1 MTAVHDGDEQ
11 ERQAPTFGLGA
22 VLDPVSFGKVLGEL
36 AGALAARPGQALGA
50 WATWASALGAAGLA
64 TLARALGSDVC
75 GPAAADGDDRRF
87 ADPAWQ
93 ENPVYFGMRQGYL
106 LTARFLQDLV
116 DAAGLEP
123 ARRQKAEFAVQH
135 LVDALAPTN
144 FLPGNPAAL
153 KRAFETGGAS
163 LARGLRNFAEDLE
176 RNGGWPRQVDEGA
189 FTVGENLA
197 ATPGKVV
204 YRNRLMELIQYAP
217 QTETTYE
224 VPLLLSPPWINKY
237 YVMDLA
243 PGRSFAEWAVT
254 RGHTVFAISYR
265 NPDESFRDVGLDDY
279 LLEGPRQAL
288 DVIADITG
296 SERANVAGL
305 CLGGTL
311 AGMLAA
317 YLAEGGEDRIGSLTL
332 LNTLLDFAE
341 PGPLG
346 AFVDRETVARLEER
360 MAKRGYLDAR
370 EMSGTFNLLRANDL
384 VWHYVASNWLMGE
397 SPPAF
402 DILAWNRD
410 STRMPARMHS
420 TYLRT
425 CYLENRLVSDTMVV
439 AGRVLKLGAVKADA
453 YVVGAE
459 EDHIAPWRSSY
470 AGATRL
476 GGSVRFVLTSS
487 GHIAGIVNPPSP
499 KRSFRVS
506 DELPAGPDEWLAGSQ
521 ARQGSW
527 WEDWAEW
534 IGERAGEQ
542 RKPPRTGS
550 RKHRPLAEAPGTYV
564 HER

>member
-1 MTAVHDGDEQ
+1 MTAVHEGDEQ
-11 ERQAPTFGLGA
+11 ERQEPTFGLGA
-22 VLDPVSFGKVLGEL
+22 VLDPVSFGKVLVEL
-36 AGALAARPGQALGA
+36 AEALASRPGPALGA
-50 WATWASALGAAGLA
+50 WASWASGLGAAGLA
-64 TLARALGSDVC
+64 TIARALGSDVS
-75 GPAAADGDDRRF
+75 GPAAGNGDDRRF
-87 ADPAWQ
+87 ADPAWR
-93 ENPVYFGMRQGYL
+93 ENPVYFGLQQGYL
-106 LTARFLQDLV
+106 LTARLLHDLV

-123 ARRQKAEFAVQH
+123 VRRRKAEFAVQH
-135 LVDALAPTN
+135 LIDALAPTN
-144 FLPGNPAAL
+144 FLPGNPAAI

-176 RNGGWPRQVDEGA
+176 RNGGWPRQVDEEA
-189 FTVGENLA
+189 FRVGENLA

-204 YRNRLMELIQYAP
+204 YRNRLMELIQYAH

-254 RGHTVFAISYR
+254 RGHTTFAISYR

-279 LLEGPRQAL
+279 LLEGPGRAL
-288 DVIADITG
+288 EVIADVTS
-296 SERANVAGL
+296 SERVNVAGL

-317 YLAEGGEDRIGSLTL
+317 YLAEAGEDRIGSLTL

-346 AFVDRETVARLEER
+346 AFVDPETVARLEQR

-384 VWHYVASNWLMGE
+384 VWSYVASNWLMGE

-425 CYLENRLVSDTMVV
+425 CYLENRLAAGTMEV
-439 AGRVLKLGAVKADA
+439 AGRMLGLGAVKADA

-476 GGSVRFVLTSS
+476 GGPVRFVLTSS

-506 DELPAGPDEWLAGSQ
+506 DTLPADPDTWLAGSQ
-521 ARQGSW
+521 PRQGSW

-534 IGERAGEQ
+534 IGTRAGER
-542 RKPPRTGS
+542 RKPPRLGS
-550 RKHRPLAEAPGTYV
+550 RTHRPLADAPGTYV

>member
-1 MTAVHDGDEQ
+1 MDASDQ
-11 ERQAPTFGLGA
+11 ERQQPTFGLGA
-22 VLDPVSFGKVLGEL
+22 VLDPVSFGKVLGEV
-36 AGALAARPGQALGA
+36 AEALAARPGPAFAA
-50 WATWASALGAAGLA
+50 WASWAGGMGAAGLA
-64 TLARALGSDVC
+64 TVARALGSNVS
-75 GPAAADGDDRRF
+75 GPSAGNGDDRRF
-87 ADPAWQ
+87 ADPAW
-93 ENPVYFGMRQGYL
+93 EANPLYFGVRQGYEVTAKL
-106 LTARFLQDLV
+106 LTDLV

-123 ARRQKAEFAVQH
+123 ERRLKAEFAVRH
-135 LVDALAPTN
+135 LIDALAPTN

-176 RNGGWPRQVDEGA
+176 RNGGWPRQVDDDA

-204 YRNRLMELIQYAP
+204 FRNRLMELIQYAP
-217 QTETTYE
+217 QTETTFE

-243 PGRSFAEWAVT
+243 PGRSFAEWAIT

-265 NPDESFRDVGLDDY
+265 NPDESFRDVGLDEY
-279 LLEGPRQAL
+279 LLEGPLQAL
-288 DVIADITG
+288 DVMKSVTG
-296 SERANVAGL
+296 SEDVNIAAL

-317 YLAEGGEDRIGSLTL
+317 YQAQGGDVGIRSLTL

-346 AFVDRETVARLEER
+346 AFVDPETVARLEQKMER
-360 MAKRGYLDAR
+360 RGYLEAG

-384 VWHYVASNWLMGE
+384 VWNYVASNWLMGD

-420 TYLRT
+420 AYLRT
-425 CYLENRLVSDTMVV
+425 CYLENRLAADAMEVGGRTLRLGDVR
-439 AGRVLKLGAVKADA
+439 AGA

-470 AGATRL
+470 AGAARL

-499 KRSFRVS
+499 KRSYRVN
-506 DELPAGPDEWLAGSQ
+506 DALPAGVDEWLAGAQ
-521 ARQGSW
+521 LRQGSW
-527 WEDWAEW
+527 WEDWADW
-534 IGERAGEQ
+534 IGERAGDR
-542 RKPPRTGS
+542 RKPPRLGS
-550 RKHRPLAEAPGTYV
+550 RKYRPLEDAPGTYV

>member
-1 MTAVHDGDEQ
+1 MPTHDEQ
-11 ERQAPTFGLGA
+11 ERQEPTFGLGA
-22 VLDPVSFGKVLGEL
+22 VVDPVSFGKVLGEV
-36 AGALAARPGQALGA
+36 AGGLVSHPGPTFAA
-50 WATWASALGAAGLA
+50 WARWAGGVGAAGL
-64 TLARALGSDVC
+64 TTFARALGSDVA
-75 GPAAADGDDRRF
+75 GPASRDRDDRRF
-87 ADPAWQ
+87 ADPTWEA
-93 ENPVYFGMRQGYL
+93 NPFYFAACQGYL
-106 LTARFLQDLV
+106 VTSQLLRDLV
-116 DAAGLEP
+116 EAAALEP
-123 ARRQKAEFAVQH
+123 ARRVKAEFAVEH
-135 LVDALAPTN
+135 LVDAFAPTN
-144 FLPGNPAAL
+144 FLVGNPAAM
-153 KRAFETGGAS
+153 KRAFETGGLS

-176 RNGGWPRQVDEGA
+176 RNGGWPRQVDPAA
-189 FTVGENLA
+189 FSIGETLA

-204 YRNRLMELIQYAP
+204 FRNRLMELIQYAP
-217 QTETTYE
+217 QTETTFE
-224 VPLLLSPPWINKY
+224 IPLLLSPPWINKY

-243 PGRSFAEWAVT
+243 PGRSFAEWAIT

-265 NPDESFRDVGLDDY
+265 NPDESFREVGLDDY
-279 LLEGPRQAL
+279 LLEGPAQAL
-288 DVIADITG
+288 DVIADITR
-296 SERANVAGL
+296 SERVNIAAL

-317 YLAEGGEDRIGSLTL
+317 YLADAGDERIGSLTL

-346 AFVDRETVARLEER
+346 AFVDPETVARLEKR
-360 MAKRGYLDAR
+360 MEQRGYLDAG

-384 VWHYVASNWLMGE
+384 VWNYVASNWLMGE

-425 CYLENRLVSDTMVV
+425 CYLENLLVSDTMEV
-439 AGRVLKLGAVKADA
+439 AGRVLRLGSVTADA

-499 KRSFRVS
+499 KRSFRLN
-506 DELPAGPDEWLAGSQ
+506 DALPAGADEWLAGSES
-521 ARQGSW
+521 RQGSW

-534 IGERAGEQ
+534 IGERAGER
-542 RKPPRTGS
+542 RKPPRLGS
-550 RKHRPLAEAPGTYV
+550 RKNPPLDAAPGTYV
-564 HER
+564 HEA

>member
-1 MTAVHDGDEQ
+1 MHESDEQ
-11 ERQAPTFGLGA
+11 ERQEPTFGLGA

-36 AGALAARPGQALGA
+36 AEGLAARPAPTLAA
-50 WATWASALGAAGLA
+50 WAGWMGGLGAAGLA
-64 TLARALGSDVC
+64 TLARALGSDVA
-75 GPAAADGDDRRF
+75 GPASANGDDRRF
-87 ADPAWQ
+87 ADPAWE
-93 ENPVYFGMRQGYL
+93 ENPLYFGMRQGYL
-106 LTARFLQDLV
+106 LTARLLIDLV
-116 DAAGLEP
+116 EAAGLEP

-135 LVDALAPTN
+135 LIDALAPTN

-163 LARGLRNFAEDLE
+163 LVRGLRNLAEDLE
-176 RNGGWPRQVDEGA
+176 RNGGWPRQVDAEA
-189 FTVGENLA
+189 FTLGENLA

-204 YRNRLMELIQYAP
+204 FRNRLMELVQYAP
-217 QTETTYE
+217 QTETTFE
-224 VPLLLSPPWINKY
+224 IPLLLSPPWINKY

-243 PGRSFAEWAVT
+243 PGRSFAEWAIT

-265 NPDESFRDVGLDDY
+265 NPDESFRDVGMDDY

-288 DVIADITG
+288 DVIAEITG
-296 SERANVAGL
+296 NERVNIAAL

-317 YLAEGGEDRIGSLTL
+317 YLAEGGEDRIRSLTL

-346 AFVDRETVARLEER
+346 AFVDPATVARLEKR
-360 MAKRGYLDAR
+360 MSERGYLDAR

-384 VWHYVASNWLMGE
+384 VWNYVASNWLMGE

-420 TYLRT
+420 AYLRT
-425 CYLENRLVSDTMVV
+425 CYLENRLVSGTMEV
-439 AGRVLKLGAVKADA
+439 AGRALRLGAITADA

-470 AGATRL
+470 AGAARL
-476 GGSVRFVLTSS
+476 GGAVRFVLTSS

-499 KRSFRVS
+499 KRSYRVNDS
-506 DELPAGPDEWLAGSQ
+506 LPAGADEWLAGSE

-527 WEDWAEW
+527 WESWAEW
-534 IGERAGEQ
+534 IGERAGER
-542 RKPPRTGS
+542 RKPPRLGS
-550 RKHRPLAEAPGTYV
+550 RRHRPLADAPGTYV
-564 HER
+564 HEH

>member
-1 MTAVHDGDEQ
+1 MDAGEDQ
-11 ERQAPTFGLGA
+11 ERQQPTFGLGA
-22 VLDPVSFGKVLGEL
+22 VVDPVSFGKVLGEVAEAL
-36 AGALAARPGQALGA
+36 ATRPGPALAA
-50 WATWASALGAAGLA
+50 WASWAGGMGAAGLA
-64 TLARALGSDVC
+64 TLARALGSNVS
-75 GPAAADGDDRRF
+75 GPAARDGDDRRF
-87 ADPAWQ
+87 ADPAW
-93 ENPVYFGMRQGYL
+93 EANPLYFGVRQGYELTGKL
-106 LTARFLQDLV
+106 LTDLV

-123 ARRQKAEFAVQH
+123 ERRLKAQFAVQH
-135 LVDALAPTN
+135 LIDALAPTN

-163 LARGLRNFAEDLE
+163 LARGLRNFAEDVE
-176 RNGGWPRQVDEGA
+176 RNGGWPRQVNADA

-204 YRNRLMELIQYAP
+204 FRNRLMELIQYAP
-217 QTETTYE
+217 QTETAFE
-224 VPLLLSPPWINKY
+224 IPLLLSPPWINKY

-288 DVIADITG
+288 DVMKSITG
-296 SERANVAGL
+296 SDEVNIAAL

-311 AGMLAA
+311 AGILAA
-317 YLAEGGEDRIGSLTL
+317 YQAQGGEVGIRSLTL

-346 AFVDRETVARLEER
+346 AFVDPETVARLEQKMER
-360 MAKRGYLDAR
+360 RGYLEAG

-384 VWHYVASNWLMGE
+384 VWSYVASNWLMGD

-410 STRMPARMHS
+410 STRMPAKMHS
-420 TYLRT
+420 AYLRT
-425 CYLENRLVSDTMVV
+425 CYLENRLVAGTMEVG
-439 AGRVLKLGAVKADA
+439 GRQLRLGDVTADA

-470 AGATRL
+470 AGATLL
-476 GGSVRFVLTSS
+476 GGAVRFVLTSS
-487 GHIAGIVNPPSP
+487 GHVAGVVNPPSP
-499 KRSFRVS
+499 KRSFRVG
-506 DELPAGPDEWLAGSQ
+506 DELPAGADEWLAGAQ

-527 WEDWAEW
+527 WEDWADW
-534 IGERAGEQ
+534 IGERAGAR
-542 RKPPRTGS
+542 RKPPRLGS
-550 RKHRPLAEAPGTYV
+550 RKHRPLEDAPGTYV